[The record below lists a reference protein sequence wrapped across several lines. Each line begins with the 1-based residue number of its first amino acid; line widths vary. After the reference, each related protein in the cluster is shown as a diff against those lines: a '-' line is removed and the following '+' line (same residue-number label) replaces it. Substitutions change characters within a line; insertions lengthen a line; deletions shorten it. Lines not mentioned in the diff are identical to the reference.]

1 MHSIQ
6 SLSLPRGGQDAPTGT
21 TETSREFV
29 YPVVT
34 EVLRAGAAA
43 PGATGRGGFARWSS
57 QRELVEAS
65 LLRSPERPPVP
76 LSPHELSVAW

>member
-1 MHSIQ
+1 MESIK
-6 SLSLPRGGQDAPTGT
+6 SLSLTRDGQDAPRGT

-34 EVLRAGAAA
+34 EVLRAGAAPPRA
-43 PGATGRGGFARWSS
+43 SGRGGFARWSS

-76 LSPHELSVAW
+76 LSPHELSVVW

>member
-1 MHSIQ
+1 MESIK
-6 SLSLPRGGQDAPTGT
+6 SLSLPRDGQDAPTGMT
-21 TETSREFV
+21 DTSREFV

-34 EVLRAGAAA
+34 EVLRAGAAISR
-43 PGATGRGGFARWSS
+43 TTNGGFARWSS

-76 LSPHELSVAW
+76 MAPRELGVVW